1 MRLTLPW
8 PLRRFLLGALLCS
21 VTMATAASGA
31 EFVVDAAQATDPSGN
46 VYRTLDELASSGA
59 LSSGDTVILC
69 NDDSSL
75 TSTLK
80 VAVHFRSNDPEVS
93 RTISGSPNYLYNF
106 QGMPLQPGSQTR
118 PDISGVLDENGVAV
132 LTMDSIILDGMAL
145 TTTNTSSCIKITG
158 NVQFENSLGV
168 AAITSGKYSPDGAVS
183 MALEGRFV
191 FLNNGQALRVWRKS
205 NVVIGD
211 NALFRGNWI
220 GAIPIETNDDG
231 GAIWSRGG
239 NVIIGN
245 HAEFDGNYVFS
256 DTRPCRGGVFY
267 DDFFGGAITVGA
279 DAVFTGNFV
288 FSTGYAAHGGAMFV
302 RKDGLQ
308 YAAETGAITIGPN
321 PSFIKNFAYSETA
334 DAYGGVI
341 YSDGDISFSDGGMFT
356 GNYAKTSGGAIT
368 MGGKCDLFALTKDA
382 LFSGNMTGGVF
393 TRHEDGTFSVENGV
407 ANAIDMNGFLFSSLY
422 TPNLTLAAEEGR
434 EIRFNDPITS
444 RIERADH
451 PLTLTLNRYT
461 DGEGNVRDTEGTI
474 VFSGGLYQGE
484 EAHLVAS
491 RYSNFLADAT
501 LYGGALLLEHGAV
514 FGRNPEEITDKRYNS
529 SLTVEKGVLEITG
542 GSKANA
548 DRFTLSGPGAVLRPG
563 DRAFINTFRADFSR
577 GFTFDMRHQLQAGP
591 AFGPGLM
598 LSALDSFTAGGY
610 IGVADTGA
618 NAPWFYADRSWKQ
631 DRVFHVLTDVEHTH
645 EGDFDGAVSQAT
657 GTARVDDPYAYTGTW
672 SHRWTDADGDG
683 YAEQLQLVWKADGT
697 PISRVDPELAGGL
710 AVNSLWS
717 SASNA
722 AALGGNVLSRLSV
735 PRLTDRHARNLWGMG
750 LGDFARQRSRGGVD
764 GYDYTGGGY
773 SVGADSGMGGEGE
786 GIWGIAFGQLCGH
799 ARSRDFQGRNT
810 QDTLMGSLYW
820 GRLMEES
827 NRACWIF
834 KGSLTWA
841 ETRNNMTSRLGGAP
855 ASTGKWNNETWLAQ
869 AEVSRTADC
878 AGGWRLTPFVR
889 MEFTHGRQDAFRE
902 QGGYGRDF
910 GGAALKRLSI
920 PVGLEIGR
928 TDEWKGRP
936 WAQSLRVSYVGD
948 VLRDVPEAAVYSPYS
963 DMGWRGRAVSPE
975 RHGLRAEFNTSLQCN
990 ERWSV
995 YGGYGLEVRGSSC
1008 YHRVNAGLSRSF

>member
-75 TSTLK
+75 TSALK
-80 VAVHFRSNDPEVS
+80 VAVHFCSNDPALS

-106 QGMPLQPGSQTR
+106 QGMPLRPGSQTR

-168 AAITSGKYSPDGAVS
+168 AAITSGKYSPDGVVS

-191 FLNNGQALRVWRKS
+191 FLNNGQALRVWGKS

-256 DTRPCRGGVFY
+256 DTRPCWGGVFY

-368 MGGKCDLFALTKDA
+368 MGGKCDLLALTKDA
-382 LFSGNMTGGVF
+382 LFGGNMTGGVF

-407 ANAIDMNGFLFSSLY
+407 ANAIDMNGSLFSSLY

-444 RIERADH
+444 RNEDPGR
-451 PLTLTLNRYT
+451 PMTLTLNRYT

-484 EAHLVAS
+484 DTHLAAS
-491 RYSNFLADAT
+491 RYSNFLADTT
-501 LYGGALLLEHGAV
+501 LYGGALLLEHDVV

-548 DRFTLSGPGAVLRPG
+548 SSFTLSGPDAVLRPG
-563 DRAFINTFRADFSR
+563 ESAFINTFNADLSR
-577 GFTFDMRHQLQAGP
+577 GFTFDMRHQHQARA
-591 AFGPGLM
+591 AFGPGL
-598 LSALDSFTAGGY
+598 A
-610 IGVADTGA
+610 
-618 NAPWFYADRSWKQ
+618 
-631 DRVFHVLTDVEHTH
+631 
-645 EGDFDGAVSQAT
+645 
-657 GTARVDDPYAYTGTW
+657 
-672 SHRWTDADGDG
+672 
-683 YAEQLQLVWKADGT
+683 
-697 PISRVDPELAGGL
+697 
-710 AVNSLWS
+710 
-717 SASNA
+717 
-722 AALGGNVLSRLSV
+722 
-735 PRLTDRHARNLWGMG
+735 
-750 LGDFARQRSRGGVD
+750 
-764 GYDYTGGGY
+764 
-773 SVGADSGMGGEGE
+773 
-786 GIWGIAFGQLCGH
+786 
-799 ARSRDFQGRNT
+799 
-810 QDTLMGSLYW
+810 
-820 GRLMEES
+820 
-827 NRACWIF
+827 
-834 KGSLTWA
+834 
-841 ETRNNMTSRLGGAP
+841 
-855 ASTGKWNNETWLAQ
+855 
-869 AEVSRTADC
+869 
-878 AGGWRLTPFVR
+878 
-889 MEFTHGRQDAFRE
+889 
-902 QGGYGRDF
+902 
-910 GGAALKRLSI
+910 
-920 PVGLEIGR
+920 
-928 TDEWKGRP
+928 
-936 WAQSLRVSYVGD
+936 
-948 VLRDVPEAAVYSPYS
+948 
-963 DMGWRGRAVSPE
+963 
-975 RHGLRAEFNTSLQCN
+975 
-990 ERWSV
+990 
-995 YGGYGLEVRGSSC
+995 
-1008 YHRVNAGLSRSF
+1008 

>member
-75 TSTLK
+75 TSALK
-80 VAVHFRSNDPEVS
+80 VAVHFCSNDPALS
-93 RTISGSPNYLYNF
+93 RTISGSSSSLYRFNR
-106 QGMPLQPGSQTR
+106 MPIRPGSQTS
-118 PDISGVLDENGVAV
+118 PDISGVLDENGAAI
-132 LTMDSIILDGMAL
+132 LKMDSIILNGMSIM
-145 TTTNTSSCIKITG
+145 TSDPFSPCVKITG
-158 NVQFENSLGV
+158 NVQFENSL
-168 AAITSGKYSPDGAVS
+168 AHAISSSRVDLDGAVS

-191 FLNNGQALRVWRKS
+191 FLNNNHALHVVDRT
-205 NVVIGD
+205 NLVIGD
-211 NALFRGNWI
+211 NALFRGNY
-220 GAIPIETNDDG
+220 GNRVHEG
-231 GAIWSRGG
+231 GAIMSYGG
-239 NVIIGN
+239 HVIIGD
-245 HAEFDGNYVFS
+245 HAVFDRNYVS
-256 DTRPCRGGVFY
+256 NVEGSLGGVFY
-267 DDFFGGAITVGA
+267 DCVFAGAITVGA
-279 DAVFTGNFV
+279 DAVFTGNFT
-288 FSTGYAAHGGAMFV
+288 FSTDGNALGGAMAV

-321 PSFIKNFAYSETA
+321 PSFINNFAYSGKTV
-334 DAYGGVI
+334 AYGGVI
-341 YSDGDISFSDGGMFT
+341 YSDGDISFSDGVTFIN
-356 GNYAKTSGGAIT
+356 NYAKTSGGAIT
-368 MGGKCDLFALTKDA
+368 MGGKCDLLALTKDA

-407 ANAIDMNGFLFSSLY
+407 ANAIDMNGSLFSSLY
-422 TPNLTLAAEEGR
+422 TLNLTLAAEERR

-444 RIERADH
+444 RNEDPGRSI
-451 PLTLTLNRYT
+451 TLTLNRYT
-461 DGEGNVRDTEGTI
+461 GGEGNVRDTEGTI
-474 VFSGGLYQGE
+474 VFSGEPYQGE

-501 LYGGALLLEHGAV
+501 LYGGALLLEHDV
-514 FGRNPEEITDKRYNS
+514 TFGRNPEEIQGTDNS

-548 DRFTLSGPGAVLRPG
+548 SSFTLSGPGAVLRPG
-563 DRAFINTFRADFSR
+563 ESAFINTHNADLSH

-591 AFGPGLM
+591 VFGPGLM

-618 NAPWFYADRSWKQ
+618 NAPRFYADRSWKQ
-631 DRVFHVLTDVEHTH
+631 DRVFHVLTDVQHIH

-764 GYDYTGGGY
+764 GYDYNGGGY
-773 SVGADSGMGGEGE
+773 SVGADSGMGGEDE

-810 QDTLMGSLYW
+810 QDTRMGSLYW

-827 NRACWIF
+827 NRAYWIF

-841 ETRNNMTSRLGGAP
+841 ETRNNMTSRLSGAP

-869 AEVSRTADC
+869 AEVSRTAGC
-878 AGGWRLTPFVR
+878 AGGWRPTPFVR

-948 VLRDVPEAAVYSPYS
+948 VLRDVPEATVYSPYS

-975 RHGLRAEFNTSLQCN
+975 RHGLRAEYNTFLQCN

-1008 YHRVNAGLSRSF
+1008 YHRVNAGVSRSF

>member
-422 TPNLTLAAEEGR
+422 TPNLTLAAEEG
-434 EIRFNDPITS
+434 
-444 RIERADH
+444 
-451 PLTLTLNRYT
+451 L
-461 DGEGNVRDTEGTI
+461 
-474 VFSGGLYQGE
+474 
-484 EAHLVAS
+484 
-491 RYSNFLADAT
+491 
-501 LYGGALLLEHGAV
+501 
-514 FGRNPEEITDKRYNS
+514 
-529 SLTVEKGVLEITG
+529 SLIH
-542 GSKANA
+542 
-548 DRFTLSGPGAVLRPG
+548 
-563 DRAFINTFRADFSR
+563 I
-577 GFTFDMRHQLQAGP
+577 
-591 AFGPGLM
+591 
-598 LSALDSFTAGGY
+598 
-610 IGVADTGA
+610 
-618 NAPWFYADRSWKQ
+618 
-631 DRVFHVLTDVEHTH
+631 
-645 EGDFDGAVSQAT
+645 
-657 GTARVDDPYAYTGTW
+657 
-672 SHRWTDADGDG
+672 
-683 YAEQLQLVWKADGT
+683 
-697 PISRVDPELAGGL
+697 
-710 AVNSLWS
+710 
-717 SASNA
+717 
-722 AALGGNVLSRLSV
+722 
-735 PRLTDRHARNLWGMG
+735 
-750 LGDFARQRSRGGVD
+750 
-764 GYDYTGGGY
+764 
-773 SVGADSGMGGEGE
+773 
-786 GIWGIAFGQLCGH
+786 
-799 ARSRDFQGRNT
+799 
-810 QDTLMGSLYW
+810 
-820 GRLMEES
+820 
-827 NRACWIF
+827 
-834 KGSLTWA
+834 
-841 ETRNNMTSRLGGAP
+841 
-855 ASTGKWNNETWLAQ
+855 
-869 AEVSRTADC
+869 
-878 AGGWRLTPFVR
+878 
-889 MEFTHGRQDAFRE
+889 
-902 QGGYGRDF
+902 
-910 GGAALKRLSI
+910 
-920 PVGLEIGR
+920 
-928 TDEWKGRP
+928 
-936 WAQSLRVSYVGD
+936 
-948 VLRDVPEAAVYSPYS
+948 
-963 DMGWRGRAVSPE
+963 
-975 RHGLRAEFNTSLQCN
+975 
-990 ERWSV
+990 
-995 YGGYGLEVRGSSC
+995 
-1008 YHRVNAGLSRSF
+1008 

>member
-75 TSTLK
+75 TSALT
-80 VAVHFRSNDPEVS
+80 VAVHFCSNDPALS
-93 RTISGSPNYLYNF
+93 RTISGSSSSLYRFNR
-106 QGMPLQPGSQTR
+106 MPIRPGSQTS
-118 PDISGVLDENGVAV
+118 PDISGVLDENGAAI
-132 LTMDSIILDGMAL
+132 LKMDSIILNGMSIM
-145 TTTNTSSCIKITG
+145 TSDPFSPCVKITG
-158 NVQFENSLGV
+158 NVQFENSL
-168 AAITSGKYSPDGAVS
+168 AHAISSSRVDLDGAVS

-191 FLNNGQALRVWRKS
+191 FLNNNHALHVVDRT
-205 NVVIGD
+205 NLVIGD
-211 NALFRGNWI
+211 NALFRGNY
-220 GAIPIETNDDG
+220 GNRVHEG
-231 GAIWSRGG
+231 GAIMSYGG
-239 NVIIGN
+239 HVIIGD
-245 HAEFDGNYVFS
+245 HAVFDRNYVS
-256 DTRPCRGGVFY
+256 NVEGSLGGVFY
-267 DDFFGGAITVGA
+267 DCVFAGAITVGA
-279 DAVFTGNFV
+279 DAVFTGNFT
-288 FSTGYAAHGGAMFV
+288 FSTDGNALGGAMAV

-321 PSFIKNFAYSETA
+321 PSFINNFAYSGKTV
-334 DAYGGVI
+334 AYGGVI
-341 YSDGDISFSDGGMFT
+341 YSDGDISFSDGVTFIN
-356 GNYAKTSGGAIT
+356 NYAKTSGGAIT
-368 MGGKCDLFALTKDA
+368 MGGKCDLLALTKDA

-407 ANAIDMNGFLFSSLY
+407 ANAIDMNGSLFSSLY
-422 TPNLTLAAEEGR
+422 TLNLTLAAEERR

-444 RIERADH
+444 RNEDPGR
-451 PLTLTLNRYT
+451 PMTLTLNRYT

-474 VFSGGLYQGE
+474 VFSGEPYQGE

-501 LYGGALLLEHGAV
+501 LYGGALLLEHDV
-514 FGRNPEEITDKRYNS
+514 TFGRNPEEIQGTDNS

-548 DRFTLSGPGAVLRPG
+548 SSFTLSGPGAVLRPG
-563 DRAFINTFRADFSR
+563 ESAFINTHNADLSH

-591 AFGPGLM
+591 VFGPGLM

-618 NAPWFYADRSWKQ
+618 NAPRFYADRSWKQ
-631 DRVFHVLTDVEHTH
+631 DRVFHVLTDVQHIH

-764 GYDYTGGGY
+764 GYDYNGGGY
-773 SVGADSGMGGEGE
+773 SVGADSGMGGEDE

-810 QDTLMGSLYW
+810 QDTRMGSLYW

-827 NRACWIF
+827 NRAYWIF

-841 ETRNNMTSRLGGAP
+841 ETRNNMTSRLSGAP

-869 AEVSRTADC
+869 AEVSRTAGC

-948 VLRDVPEAAVYSPYS
+948 VLRDVPEATVYSPYS

-975 RHGLRAEFNTSLQCN
+975 RHGLRAEYNTFLQCN

-1008 YHRVNAGLSRSF
+1008 YHRVNAGVSRSF

>member
-75 TSTLK
+75 TSALNA
-80 VAVHFRSNDPEVS
+80 AVHFRSNDPEVS

-106 QGMPLQPGSQTR
+106 QGMPPRPGSQTR

-145 TTTNTSSCIKITG
+145 TTTHTSSCIKITG

-183 MALEGRFV
+183 MTLEGRFV
-191 FLNNGQALRVWRKS
+191 FLNNGHALRILEKS

-211 NALFRGNWI
+211 NALFRGNYHGCI
-220 GAIPIETNDDG
+220 DMPTNYDG
-231 GAIWSRGG
+231 GAIWSSGE
-239 NVIIGN
+239 NIIIGN

-256 DTRPCRGGVFY
+256 DTQACRGGVFY
-267 DDFFGGAITVGA
+267 DGLFAGAITVGA

-288 FSTGYAAHGGAMFV
+288 FSTGYAAAGGAMFV
-302 RKDGLQ
+302 RKDGLK

-321 PSFIKNFAYSETA
+321 PSFIKNFAYSGRA

-341 YSDGDISFSDGGMFT
+341 CSDGDISFSDGGMFI

-368 MGGKCDLFALTKDA
+368 MGGKCDLLALTKDA

-393 TRHEDGTFSVENGV
+393 INHYDGTFTVENGI
-407 ANAIDMNGFLFSSLY
+407 ANAIDMNGSLFSSLY

-444 RIERADH
+444 RNEDPGR
-451 PLTLTLNRYT
+451 PMTLTLNRYT
-461 DGEGNVRDTEGTI
+461 DGEGNVHDTEGTI
-474 VFSGGLYQGE
+474 VFSGELYQGE
-484 EAHLVAS
+484 EEHLSAS
-491 RYSNFLADAT
+491 RYSSFLADTT

-548 DRFTLSGPGAVLRPG
+548 SSFTLSGPGAVLRPG
-563 DRAFINTFRADFSR
+563 ESAFINTHNADLSH

-591 AFGPGLM
+591 VFGPGLM

-618 NAPWFYADRSWKQ
+618 NAPRFYADRSWKQ
-631 DRVFHVLTDVEHTH
+631 DRVFHVLTDVQHIH

-697 PISRVDPELAGGL
+697 PISRVDPELAGEL

-764 GYDYTGGGY
+764 GYDYNGGGY
-773 SVGADSGMGGEGE
+773 SVGADSGMGGEDE

-810 QDTLMGSLYW
+810 QDTRMGSLYW

-827 NRACWIF
+827 NREYWIF

-841 ETRNNMTSRLGGAP
+841 ETRNNMTSRLSGAP

-869 AEVSRTADC
+869 AEVSRTAGC

-948 VLRDVPEAAVYSPYS
+948 VLRDVPEATMYSPYS

-975 RHGLRAEFNTSLQCN
+975 RHGLRAEYNTFLQCN

-1008 YHRVNAGLSRSF
+1008 YHRVNAGVSRSF

>member
-563 DRAFINTFRADFSR
+563 D
-577 GFTFDMRHQLQAGP
+577 
-591 AFGPGLM
+591 
-598 LSALDSFTAGGY
+598 LSL
-610 IGVADTGA
+610 I
-618 NAPWFYADRSWKQ
+618 
-631 DRVFHVLTDVEHTH
+631 H
-645 EGDFDGAVSQAT
+645 
-657 GTARVDDPYAYTGTW
+657 
-672 SHRWTDADGDG
+672 
-683 YAEQLQLVWKADGT
+683 
-697 PISRVDPELAGGL
+697 I
-710 AVNSLWS
+710 
-717 SASNA
+717 
-722 AALGGNVLSRLSV
+722 
-735 PRLTDRHARNLWGMG
+735 
-750 LGDFARQRSRGGVD
+750 
-764 GYDYTGGGY
+764 
-773 SVGADSGMGGEGE
+773 
-786 GIWGIAFGQLCGH
+786 
-799 ARSRDFQGRNT
+799 
-810 QDTLMGSLYW
+810 
-820 GRLMEES
+820 
-827 NRACWIF
+827 
-834 KGSLTWA
+834 
-841 ETRNNMTSRLGGAP
+841 
-855 ASTGKWNNETWLAQ
+855 
-869 AEVSRTADC
+869 
-878 AGGWRLTPFVR
+878 
-889 MEFTHGRQDAFRE
+889 
-902 QGGYGRDF
+902 
-910 GGAALKRLSI
+910 
-920 PVGLEIGR
+920 
-928 TDEWKGRP
+928 
-936 WAQSLRVSYVGD
+936 
-948 VLRDVPEAAVYSPYS
+948 
-963 DMGWRGRAVSPE
+963 
-975 RHGLRAEFNTSLQCN
+975 
-990 ERWSV
+990 
-995 YGGYGLEVRGSSC
+995 
-1008 YHRVNAGLSRSF
+1008 

>member
-750 LGDFARQRSRGGVD
+750 LGDFARQRSRGGTD
-764 GYDYTGGGY
+764 K
-773 SVGADSGMGGEGE
+773 SSLFEG
-786 GIWGIAFGQLCGH
+786 
-799 ARSRDFQGRNT
+799 
-810 QDTLMGSLYW
+810 
-820 GRLMEES
+820 S
-827 NRACWIF
+827 N
-834 KGSLTWA
+834 
-841 ETRNNMTSRLGGAP
+841 
-855 ASTGKWNNETWLAQ
+855 
-869 AEVSRTADC
+869 
-878 AGGWRLTPFVR
+878 
-889 MEFTHGRQDAFRE
+889 
-902 QGGYGRDF
+902 
-910 GGAALKRLSI
+910 
-920 PVGLEIGR
+920 
-928 TDEWKGRP
+928 
-936 WAQSLRVSYVGD
+936 
-948 VLRDVPEAAVYSPYS
+948 
-963 DMGWRGRAVSPE
+963 
-975 RHGLRAEFNTSLQCN
+975 
-990 ERWSV
+990 
-995 YGGYGLEVRGSSC
+995 SS
-1008 YHRVNAGLSRSF
+1008 

>member
-75 TSTLK
+75 TSALK
-80 VAVHFRSNDPEVS
+80 VAVHFCSNDPALS
-93 RTISGSPNYLYNF
+93 RTISGSSSSLYRFNR
-106 QGMPLQPGSQTR
+106 MPIRPGSQTS
-118 PDISGVLDENGVAV
+118 PDISGVLDENGAAI
-132 LTMDSIILDGMAL
+132 LKMDSIILNGMSIM
-145 TTTNTSSCIKITG
+145 TSDPFSPCVKITG
-158 NVQFENSLGV
+158 NVQFENSL
-168 AAITSGKYSPDGAVS
+168 AHAISSSRVDLDGAVS

-191 FLNNGQALRVWRKS
+191 FLNNNHALHVVDRT
-205 NVVIGD
+205 NLVIGD
-211 NALFRGNWI
+211 NALFRGNY
-220 GAIPIETNDDG
+220 GNRVHEG
-231 GAIWSRGG
+231 GAIMSYGG
-239 NVIIGN
+239 HVIIGD
-245 HAEFDGNYVFS
+245 HAVFDRNYVS
-256 DTRPCRGGVFY
+256 NVEGSLGGVFY
-267 DDFFGGAITVGA
+267 DCVFAGAITVGA
-279 DAVFTGNFV
+279 DAVFTGNFT
-288 FSTGYAAHGGAMFV
+288 FSTDGNALGGAMAV

-321 PSFIKNFAYSETA
+321 PSFINNFAYSGKTV
-334 DAYGGVI
+334 AYGGVI
-341 YSDGDISFSDGGMFT
+341 YSDGDISFSDGVT
-356 GNYAKTSGGAIT
+356 CINNYAKTSGGAIT
-368 MGGKCDLFALTKDA
+368 MGGKCDLLALTKDA

-407 ANAIDMNGFLFSSLY
+407 ANAIDMNGSLFSSLY
-422 TPNLTLAAEEGR
+422 TLNLTLAAEERR

-444 RIERADH
+444 RNEDPGR
-451 PLTLTLNRYT
+451 PMTLTLNRYT

-474 VFSGGLYQGE
+474 VFSGEPYQGE

-501 LYGGALLLEHGAV
+501 LYGGALLLEHDV
-514 FGRNPEEITDKRYNS
+514 TFGRNPEEIQGTDNS

-548 DRFTLSGPGAVLRPG
+548 SSFTLSGPGAVLRPG
-563 DRAFINTFRADFSR
+563 ESAFINTHNADLSH

-591 AFGPGLM
+591 VFGPGLM

-618 NAPWFYADRSWKQ
+618 NAPRFYADRSWKQ
-631 DRVFHVLTDVEHTH
+631 DRVFHVLTDVQHIH

-764 GYDYTGGGY
+764 GYDYNGGGY
-773 SVGADSGMGGEGE
+773 SVGADSGMGGEDE

-810 QDTLMGSLYW
+810 QDTRMGSLYW

-827 NRACWIF
+827 NRAYWIF

-841 ETRNNMTSRLGGAP
+841 ETRNNMTSRLSGAP

-869 AEVSRTADC
+869 AEVSRTAGC

-948 VLRDVPEAAVYSPYS
+948 VLRDVPEATVYSPYS

-975 RHGLRAEFNTSLQCN
+975 RHGLRAEYNTFLQCN

-1008 YHRVNAGLSRSF
+1008 YHRVNAGVSRSF

>member
-46 VYRTLDELASSGA
+46 VYRTLDELA
-59 LSSGDTVILC
+59 SSGDTVILC

-577 GFTFDMRHQLQAGP
+577 GFTFDMRHQLQAGRLRP
-591 AFGPGLM
+591 GPDALRPGL
-598 LSALDSFTAGGY
+598 LYGRG
-610 IGVADTGA
+610 I
-618 NAPWFYADRSWKQ
+618 
-631 DRVFHVLTDVEHTH
+631 
-645 EGDFDGAVSQAT
+645 
-657 GTARVDDPYAYTGTW
+657 
-672 SHRWTDADGDG
+672 HR
-683 YAEQLQLVWKADGT
+683 
-697 PISRVDPELAGGL
+697 
-710 AVNSLWS
+710 
-717 SASNA
+717 
-722 AALGGNVLSRLSV
+722 
-735 PRLTDRHARNLWGMG
+735 
-750 LGDFARQRSRGGVD
+750 RGG
-764 GYDYTGGGY
+764 
-773 SVGADSGMGGEGE
+773 
-786 GIWGIAFGQLCGH
+786 H
-799 ARSRDFQGRNT
+799 
-810 QDTLMGSLYW
+810 GSQRPLVLW
-820 GRLMEES
+820 R
-827 NRACWIF
+827 
-834 KGSLTWA
+834 T
-841 ETRNNMTSRLGGAP
+841 AP
-855 ASTGKWNNETWLAQ
+855 G
-869 AEVSRTADC
+869 SRTA
-878 AGGWRLTPFVR
+878 
-889 MEFTHGRQDAFRE
+889 
-902 QGGYGRDF
+902 
-910 GGAALKRLSI
+910 
-920 PVGLEIGR
+920 
-928 TDEWKGRP
+928 
-936 WAQSLRVSYVGD
+936 
-948 VLRDVPEAAVYSPYS
+948 
-963 DMGWRGRAVSPE
+963 
-975 RHGLRAEFNTSLQCN
+975 
-990 ERWSV
+990 
-995 YGGYGLEVRGSSC
+995 SSTC
-1008 YHRVNAGLSRSF
+1008 